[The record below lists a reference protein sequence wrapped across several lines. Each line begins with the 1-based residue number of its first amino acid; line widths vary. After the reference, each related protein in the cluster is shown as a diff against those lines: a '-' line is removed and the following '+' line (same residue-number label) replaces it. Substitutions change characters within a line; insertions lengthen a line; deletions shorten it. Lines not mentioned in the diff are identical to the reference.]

1 MDALELIQ
9 VQAEGVGEH
18 GLDDVAVRYGQ
29 PHRVRAVGVNIAIDD
44 FGTGFSSLSRL
55 ADLPTH
61 QLKIDRAFVMGLGE
75 TPESLEIVRTIVALA
90 RALNLEVIAEGVET
104 PRQARI
110 LLGEGVHIA
119 QGYLFSRPVSAQ
131 MCLQMW
137 HTGIAMPQV
146 LTR

>member
-1 MDALELIQ
+1 MSMVSVIS
-9 VQAEGVGEH
+9 G
-18 GLDDVAVRYGQ
+18 
-29 PHRVRAVGVNIAIDD
+29 
-44 FGTGFSSLSRL
+44 
-55 ADLPTH
+55 
-61 QLKIDRAFVMGLGE
+61 
-75 TPESLEIVRTIVALA
+75 SLEIVRTIVALA